1 MNKYLKYSLVVLA
14 VSIIGI
20 MVYYFVT
27 KSGNTAVNAANE
39 LTYTCPMPQDSVF
52 SKEPGNCPKCG
63 MKLIEVAHE
72 QHQDGTYTCS
82 MHPQIV
88 RNEPGN
94 CPICGMTLVQKVTD
108 KQPVESHSIE
118 HLLRPTD
125 SFVVGDYASTS
136 PIDTTISSTINLPGL
151 VDYDPNSSVNFAA
164 RISGRI
170 EKMYVNYKFQKVT
183 QGQKLFD
190 LYSPELLT
198 EQQNYMYLITNDYG
212 NTSIINAS
220 KQKLLLYGMSNSQI
234 TSLAT
239 AKRINP
245 VISIYSPVT
254 GVVDGT
260 NSMLAASNGPMQNT
274 AATTTTLS
282 VKEGDYIKKNE
293 LVFKLVNTNKIWG
306 VFNVGQNYSS
316 LIKVNQSIKILSEL
330 DATAYVT
337 AKVNFIETQLN
348 QNEKTNRIR
357 VYLNNANLKYPIG
370 LRLQG
375 ILETNP
381 ISGIWIKKQALVTI
395 GTQKIVFLK
404 KENGFQ
410 TTIIKTGTEINGF
423 VQVVSGIDTN
433 DKIAENAQY
442 LVDSGSFIKTE

>member
-1 MNKYLKYSLVVLA
+1 MNKYLKYSLVVVA

-20 MVYYFVT
+20 VVYYFVT
-27 KSGNTAVNAANE
+27 KSGNTGFSAANE
-39 LTYTCPMPQDSVF
+39 V
-52 SKEPGNCPKCG
+52 
-63 MKLIEVAHE
+63 
-72 QHQDGTYTCS
+72 TYTCS

-94 CPICGMTLVQKVTD
+94 CPICGMTLVAKGTD
-108 KQPVESHSIE
+108 KQPIESHSIE

-125 SFVVGDYASTS
+125 SFVVGNYTSTS
-136 PIDTTISSTINLPGL
+136 PIDTTISSAINLPGL
-151 VDYDPNSSVNFAA
+151 VAYDPNSSVNIAA
-164 RISGRI
+164 RVSGRI

-198 EQQNYMYLITNDYG
+198 EQQNYMYLITNDSG
-212 NTSIINAS
+212 NAAIIKAS
-220 KQKLLLYGMSNSQI
+220 KQKLLLYGMSSSQI
-234 TSLAT
+234 NYLAT

-260 NSMLAASNGPMQNT
+260 NSMLAASNDPMQNST
-274 AATTTTLS
+274 TTTTTLS

-293 LVFKLVNTNKIWG
+293 VVFKLVNTNKIWG

-316 LIKVNQSIKILSEL
+316 LIKVNQSIKISSEL
-330 DATAYVT
+330 DAKAYVT

-404 KENGFQ
+404 KENGFK
-410 TTIIKTGTEINGF
+410 TTVIKTGAEINGF